1 MTKAS
6 TKGGEV
12 IWRNCY
18 HRMIFN
24 QSFPRIIFFIKE
36 WAHTLHWWE
45 EVPEKTLLKAKFWDY
60 LEKTFV
66 SDFTFSNIRHQL
78 LPAATEMHA
87 HGAKVDFSCHIGS
100 EILKYTS
107 ALYFAINKSKNL
119 WNHKSCLYLFPFNN
133 ITECTLQIPN
143 KCFLLF
149 FILGSLSKWFSAV
162 RVACNTWISKS
173 MP

>member
-6 TKGGEV
+6 TIRGRSHLKEL
-12 IWRNCY
+12 RSSYDLQPELSQNNLF
-18 HRMIFN
+18 HQRMSPDERRC
-24 QSFPRIIFFIKE
+24 Q
-36 WAHTLHWWE
+36 
-45 EVPEKTLLKAKFWDY
+45 AKFWDY

-133 ITECTLQIPN
+133 TVTECTLQILN
-143 KCFLLF
+143 RCFLLF
-149 FILGSLSKWFSAV
+149 FSLGSLSKWFSAV